1 MVARPSRLD
10 PPGIIRS
17 HGPFVMPKF
26 FFSNNHISKMHP
38 TDLEIPKLLDQCEVK
53 RIKRGGPGGQH
64 RNKTASAV
72 VLKHLPTGTI
82 AEANERRDQSVNL
95 QRAIFRL
102 RVQLA
107 LEVRTR
113 RNRVPSPLWQSRCPR
128 GRIAIDPEH
137 EDFPRILAEA
147 LDVIEQREGDAKN
160 AAAELGCS
168 LTQLVKL
175 LSLDARG
182 LALLNAQRAQRHLRP
197 LKSRQSE

>member
-1 MVARPSRLD
+1 MEPSRLD
-10 PPGIIRS
+10 PPNIIHSDSGR
-17 HGPFVMPKF
+17 
-26 FFSNNHISKMHP
+26 NSKSRHSQASSSVNMHP
-38 TDLEIPKLLDQCEVK
+38 ADLELPKLLDQCETK

-72 VLKHLPTGTI
+72 VLKHLPTGIT

-113 RNRVPSPLWQSRCPR
+113 RSAVPSPLWLSRCPR

-147 LDVIEQREGDAKN
+147 LDVIEQCGDDAQRAAK
-160 AAAELGCS
+160 ELVCS

-175 LSLDARG
+175 LSLDGRG
-182 LALLNAQRAQRHLRP
+182 LALLNGRRATRGLRP
-197 LKSRQSE
+197 LKSRKSE